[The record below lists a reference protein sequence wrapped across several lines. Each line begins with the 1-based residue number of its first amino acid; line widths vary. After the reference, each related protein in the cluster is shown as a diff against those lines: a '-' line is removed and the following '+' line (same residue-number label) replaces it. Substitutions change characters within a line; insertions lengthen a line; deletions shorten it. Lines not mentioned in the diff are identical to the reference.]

1 MKVIFSC
8 CTDTG
13 KVRTHNISPELIC
26 TVCNV
31 IMLAES
37 KLARI
42 NFQTVTSRY
51 VNVQVFALM
60 VNLEKQEKEGRRGR
74 SKNRSW
80 RGRL

>member
-13 KVRTHNISPELIC
+13 KVRTHNISPVL
-26 TVCNV
+26 VCNV

-51 VNVQVFALM
+51 VNVQVCALM

-74 SKNRSW
+74 SKNKSW